1 MRSSPGKNKVI
12 AFWLIPAKAEQEL
25 FSELIRIL
33 AAQLDA
39 PRFEAH
45 LTICAVPDTRLA
57 REALGQIS
65 VPPIRLQVL
74 RLHVSNRFT
83 KTLFVRF
90 RRKRA
95 LDDLNA
101 SLRRTAQLPAGAVRD
116 PHVSLLYK
124 KMPMAAK
131 RELASTIHLPLDEV
145 AFDSMKARGA
155 WSRPNCSAISCR
167 VGSANRA
174 PSLGRLQAI
183 VPTCN
188 LRSANEDK
196 NFWPARRGD
205 NKANRNLCKDRWRAR
220 GAVRRRS

>member
-1 MRSSPGKNKVI
+1 MIYFPQKLNRRQKKSEQTGGMRSSPGKNKVI

-145 AFDSMKARGA
+145 AFDSMKAVCCDSPTESRADIEA
-155 WSRPNCSAISCR
+155 WR
-167 VGSANRA
+167 VVASK
-174 PSLGRLQAI
+174 L
-183 VPTCN
+183 
-188 LRSANEDK
+188 LRD
-196 NFWPARRGD
+196 
-205 NKANRNLCKDRWRAR
+205 
-220 GAVRRRS
+220 